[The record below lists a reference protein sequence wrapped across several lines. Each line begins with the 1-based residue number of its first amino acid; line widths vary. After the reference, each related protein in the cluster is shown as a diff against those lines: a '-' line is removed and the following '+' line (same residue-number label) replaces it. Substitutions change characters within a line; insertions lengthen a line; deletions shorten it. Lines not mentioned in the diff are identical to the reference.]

1 MKKFS
6 LILLFFITTTGFA
19 QGDYKVEISKRLS
32 EYGGF
37 IKTKNVDTL
46 FSYMY
51 PKFFDVFPKQALA
64 DGMKKTFADTN
75 LTMVFGDVDVVSIS
89 KPYEENKITYAVV
102 NYTNTIQ
109 LTLSKS
115 VGTQMVLESMK
126 NTYENAYGAANVK
139 ADFDTRTFNI
149 KATNAM
155 FAINNPAYGNQW
167 WLLEKKDEL
176 KGSIGGMIPAKA
188 WEIK

>member
-1 MKKFS
+1 MKKLVTF
-6 LILLFFITTTGFA
+6 LLVLSTATGFA
-19 QGDYKVEISKRLS
+19 QGDYKAEITKRLS

-51 PKFFDVFPKQALA
+51 PKFFDIFPRQVLA
-64 DGMKKTFADTN
+64 DGMKKTFADSN

-89 KPYEENKITYAVV
+89 KPYEENKIKYAVV
-102 NYTNTIQ
+102 NYTNTIE

-115 VGTQMVLESMK
+115 VGTQVVLESMK

-139 ADFDTRTFNI
+139 ADFNTRTFVI

-155 FAINNPAYGNQW
+155 FTINNPAYGNQW

-176 KGSIGGMIPAKA
+176 KGSIGDMIPAKA
-188 WEIK
+188 WELK

>member
-19 QGDYKVEISKRLS
+19 QGDYKVEITKRLS

-64 DGMKKTFADTN
+64 DGMKKTFADSN

-176 KGSIGGMIPAKA
+176 KGSIGDMIPAKA

>member
-1 MKKFS
+1 MKKLGF
-6 LILLFFITTTGFA
+6 ILLIFITATGFA
-19 QGDYKVEISKRLS
+19 QGDYKAEITKRLS

-51 PKFFDVFPKQALA
+51 PKFFDVFPRQALA
-64 DGMKKTFADTN
+64 DGMKKTFADSN

-89 KPYEENKITYAVV
+89 KPYEENKIKYAVV
-102 NYTNTIQ
+102 NYTNTIE

-115 VGTQMVLESMK
+115 VGTQVVLESMK

-139 ADFDTRTFNI
+139 ADFNTRTFVI

-155 FAINNPAYGNQW
+155 FTINNPAYGNQW

-176 KGSIGGMIPAKA
+176 KGSIGDMIPAKA
-188 WEIK
+188 WLLN

>member
-1 MKKFS
+1 MKKLVTF
-6 LILLFFITTTGFA
+6 LLVLLTATGFA
-19 QGDYKVEISKRLS
+19 QGDYKAEITKRLS

-51 PKFFDVFPKQALA
+51 PKFFDVFPRQALA
-64 DGMKKTFADTN
+64 DGMKKTFADSN

-89 KPYEENKITYAVV
+89 KPYEENKIKYAVV
-102 NYTNTIQ
+102 NYTNTIE

-115 VGTQMVLESMK
+115 VGTQVVLESMK

-139 ADFDTRTFNI
+139 ADFNTRTFVI

-155 FAINNPAYGNQW
+155 FTINNPAYGNQW

-176 KGSIGGMIPAKA
+176 KGSIGDMIPAKA
-188 WEIK
+188 WLLN

>member
-19 QGDYKVEISKRLS
+19 QGDYKVEITKRLS

-64 DGMKKTFADTN
+64 DGMKKTFADSN

-176 KGSIGGMIPAKA
+176 KGSIGDMIPAKA
-188 WEIK
+188 WELK

>member
-1 MKKFS
+1 MKKLGF
-6 LILLFFITTTGFA
+6 ILLIFITATGFA
-19 QGDYKVEISKRLS
+19 QGDYKAEITKRLS

-51 PKFFDVFPKQALA
+51 PKFFDVFPRQALA

-89 KPYEENKITYAVV
+89 KPYEENKIKYAVV

-115 VGTQMVLESMK
+115 VGTQVVLESMK

-139 ADFDTRTFNI
+139 ANFDTRTFLI

-155 FAINNPAYGNQW
+155 FVINDPAYGTNW

-176 KGSIGGMIPAKA
+176 KSSVGDMIPAKA
-188 WEIK
+188 WELK

>member
-1 MKKFS
+1 MKKIS
-6 LILLFFITTTGFA
+6 LILLFFITTAGFA

-176 KGSIGGMIPAKA
+176 KGSIGDMIPAKA

>member
-1 MKKFS
+1 MKKIS

-19 QGDYKVEISKRLS
+19 QGDYKVEITKRLS

-176 KGSIGGMIPAKA
+176 KGSIGDMIPAKA

>member
-19 QGDYKVEISKRLS
+19 QGDYKAEITKRLS

>member
-1 MKKFS
+1 MKKLVTF
-6 LILLFFITTTGFA
+6 LLVLSTATGFA
-19 QGDYKVEISKRLS
+19 QGDYKAEITKRLS

-51 PKFFDVFPKQALA
+51 PKFFDIFPRQVLA
-64 DGMKKTFADTN
+64 DGMKKTFADSN

-89 KPYEENKITYAVV
+89 KPYEENKIKYAVV
-102 NYTNTIQ
+102 NYTNTIE

-115 VGTQMVLESMK
+115 VGTQVVLESMK

-139 ADFDTRTFNI
+139 ADFNTRTFVI

-155 FAINNPAYGNQW
+155 FTVNNPAYGNQW

-176 KGSIGGMIPAKA
+176 KSSIGDMIPAKA
-188 WEIK
+188 WELK

>member
-19 QGDYKVEISKRLS
+19 QGDYKAEITKRLS

-176 KGSIGGMIPAKA
+176 KGSIGDMIPSKA